1 MIIAEF
7 ASLADA
13 QSLGGRRSVRDGRR
27 VRIDRS
33 PPIREGRCHDA
44 SDHAE
49 PQPQDWKPACATRCS
64 RRNCDVI
71 DDSHLHAGHAGAA
84 DGHGH
89 FTVQLVAERF
99 AGLPV
104 VRRHRLV
111 YEAVGDMMT
120 TDIHALSIQAL
131 APGEGSLA

>member
-1 MIIAEF
+1 MTQALTPSRADRLEARLRAALQPAE
-7 ASLADA
+7 L
-13 QSLGGRRSVRDGRR
+13 R
-27 VRIDRS
+27 V
-33 PPIREGRCHDA
+33 
-44 SDHAE
+44 
-49 PQPQDWKPACATRCS
+49 
-64 RRNCDVI
+64 V

-84 DGHGH
+84 SGHGH

-99 AGLPV
+99 TGLPV